1 MSIQTKRITGD
12 LLAELDRKAQA
23 SPRLR
28 TNHNLHEGP
37 QAAIQRLAI
46 KLRRGTYIRPHRHP
60 QRWELGLVLQG
71 RMELVLF
78 DDGGAL
84 AERVTMT
91 PIQGTLALE
100 LPAGIWHS
108 YVCVSDAATF
118 FEVKEGPYDPA
129 LSEFAP
135 WAPAEG
141 DAGAAAYLD
150 WMAAAAAGTGFQALQ
165 R

>member
-1 MSIQTKRITGD
+1 MTNETKRITGA
-12 LLAELDRKAQA
+12 LLAELDQKARA

-37 QAAIQRLAI
+37 QAAIQRLAV
-46 KLRRGTYIRPHRHP
+46 KLRQGTYIRPHRHP

-71 RMELVLF
+71 RMDLVLF
-78 DDGGAL
+78 DDEGRL
-84 AERVTMT
+84 TERVTMT

-100 LPAGIWHS
+100 LPAGTWHS

-135 WAPAEG
+135 WSPAEG
-141 DAGAAAYLD
+141 DAQAPRYLE
-150 WMAAAAAGTGFQALQ
+150 WMATTTTGRRFGEV
-165 R
+165 

>member
-1 MSIQTKRITGD
+1 MNQPKRITGA

-37 QAAIQRLAI
+37 QAAIQRLAV

-71 RMELVLF
+71 RMDLVLF
-78 DDGGAL
+78 DDSGAL
-84 AERVTMT
+84 TERVTMT
-91 PIQGTLALE
+91 PVQGTLAME
-100 LPAGIWHS
+100 LPAGTWHS

-135 WAPAEG
+135 WSPAEG
-141 DAGAAAYLD
+141 AADAAKYLE
-150 WMAAAAAGTGFQALQ
+150 WMAAAAVATRFSP
-165 R
+165 